1 MRDNVKINRI
11 AAKLVLAVVGILTI
25 QVAVH
30 SYLEYRGDADLLWK
44 EWLRRGRLHA
54 LGLARAAEYG
64 LLTRDREELRRVAE
78 MTRTP
83 DDTGLLYVAFY
94 DESGDLVTVKDW
106 SGGAAAIPRHE
117 EPAKEFSVGGPE
129 HTHSD
134 DYDFHAPVRVSRQVV
149 GEAVDRRAQ
158 RGPDDPKAEY
168 AMVMTRRSTVNL
180 TARIVEQQRR
190 TLLANACVFVAAG
203 VVLSVFAFRLVR
215 PVRTLVRG
223 TERIAAGD
231 LVTRMDVGRRRDE
244 LGTLADSFNRMT
256 GQLRHQREQIVA
268 YSRDLEQ
275 KVAKRTAELSKANE
289 GLKRE
294 VAERK
299 RAEEALVRS
308 NTELEQFAYI
318 ASHDLQEPLRMV
330 SGYVKMLERRYKG
343 KLDADADDFIGFAVD
358 GAERMSVLIN
368 DLLAYSRVTTR
379 GKQFEPTGC
388 EAVME
393 EVLSNLEVAVTETGA
408 TVTHD
413 PLPTVMADR
422 TQLGRLLQNL
432 IGNAIKYHG
441 EAPPEIHVSAKQT
454 GGAWQFAVRD
464 NGIGIEP
471 QYHERIFAIF
481 KRLHARDEYE
491 GTGIG
496 LAVARKIVERHGGR
510 IWIESEP
517 GTGST
522 FYFTIPQRE
531 VRTHDNSSDHP
542 ADEVYANAGQTGGD
556 TPG

>member
-1 MRDNVKINRI
+1 VKINRI
-11 AAKLVLAVVGILTI
+11 AAKLVLAVIGVLTV

-30 SYLEYRGDADLLWK
+30 GYLEYRGDADLLWK

-64 LLTRDREELRRVAE
+64 LLTRDPEELSRVAE
-78 MTRTP
+78 MTWTP
-83 DDTGLLYVAFY
+83 DDAGLLYAAFY
-94 DESGDLVTVKDW
+94 DEGGDLVAVKDW

-117 EPAKEFSVGGPE
+117 EPCKEFSVGGPE

-158 RGPDDPKAEY
+158 RGLDDPKAEY

-190 TLLANACVFVAAG
+190 ALLANAAVFVAAG

-231 LVTRMDVGRRRDE
+231 LATRMDVGRRRDE

-268 YSRDLEQ
+268 YSHDLEQ
-275 KVAKRTAELSKANE
+275 KVAERTADLSEANDE
-289 GLKRE
+289 LKRE
-294 VAERK
+294 VADRK
-299 RAEEALVRS
+299 RGEEALARS
-308 NTELEQFAYI
+308 NAELEQFAYV

-330 SGYVKMLERRYKG
+330 TGYVQMLARRYKG
-343 KLDADADDFIGFAVD
+343 QLDADADDFIGFAVD
-358 GAERMSVLIN
+358 GAERMATLIN
-368 DLLAYSRVTTR
+368 DLLAYSRVTRR
-379 GKQFEPTGC
+379 GKAFEPTDC
-388 EAVME
+388 EAVMQ
-393 EVLSNLEVAVTETGA
+393 EVLANLEVAVTETGA

-413 PLPTVMADR
+413 PLPTVVADEV
-422 TQLGRLLQNL
+422 QLGRLLQNL

-441 EAPPEIHVSAKQT
+441 EAPPKVHVSAEQT
-454 GGAWQFAVRD
+454 GGLWRFAVRD

-471 QYHERIFAIF
+471 QYHERIFAVF
-481 KRLHARDEYE
+481 QRLHARGEYG

-496 LAVARKIVERHGGR
+496 LAIARKIVERHGGR
-510 IWIESEP
+510 IWVESEP
-517 GTGST
+517 GKGTT
-522 FYFTIPQRE
+522 FSFTIPQRE
-531 VRTHDNSSDHP
+531 AETDDESIDRA
-542 ADEVYANAGQTGGD
+542 ADEVYANAAQTGRGP
-556 TPG
+556 PG